1 MSDLPPHGMP
11 GGPTGDEARIAE
23 ATVED
28 TGASPRRPVG
38 AGFVAAFALAYLSV
52 WVAFLAPPFVS
63 IAVKVAQVDPE
74 GRTSSLALVLG
85 IGGLFSILA
94 NPFFGRLSDR
104 TTSRFGMRRPWM
116 LAGLVILVFGLFL
129 MAIAQGVPVIVVGWC
144 VAAVGVGALQASLV
158 ALIPDHVPM
167 EQRGRV
173 SGILGLCIPLG
184 AIGGTFIAQAVSA
197 STALMLLAPAAVTI
211 VGVLLLV
218 AVLKNDRR
226 LDPAQASRLPRYGLR
241 QFLGSFWLNPSRY
254 PDFSWAWLS
263 RFLVFMGVATL
274 VTYQPYYLSD
284 HLGISLQQVPQLVFL
299 GVLIHYA
306 GQMVMSVPGGWLS
319 DRLGRRKVFVLGAAA
334 FYAVGLVVVALAG
347 SFEVFLVGMAITGLA
362 EGIYLAVDL
371 ALVADVLP
379 HPDDAAKDLGVFNIA
394 NALPQSLA
402 PAVAPIFLAIPLF
415 ASGEGGNYVAL
426 FFVAGLYAIL
436 SALAIRPVKGVR

>member
-11 GGPTGDEARIAE
+11 GRPTGAEARIAE
-23 ATVED
+23 AAVED
-28 TGASPRRPVG
+28 TGASPRRRVG
-38 AGFVAAFALAYLSV
+38 FGFVAVFALAYLGV
-52 WVAFLAPPFVS
+52 WMAFLAVPFVS
-63 IAVKVAQVDPE
+63 MAVKVAQVDPE
-74 GRTSSLALVLG
+74 GRTGTLALVLG
-85 IGGLFSILA
+85 VGGLFSILA

-116 LAGLVILVFGLFL
+116 LAGLAITIFGLFL
-129 MAIAQGVPVIVVGWC
+129 IAIAQGVAVIVVGWC
-144 VAAVGVGALQASLV
+144 VMSVGVGALQASIV
-158 ALIPDHVPM
+158 ALIPDHVPV

-197 STALMLLAPAAVTI
+197 STALMLLAPSAVT
-211 VGVLLLV
+211 VVTVLLLV

-226 LDPAQASRLPRYGLR
+226 LSPEQARNLPRYGLR
-241 QFLGSFWLNPSRY
+241 EFLGSFWLSPRRY
-254 PDFSWAWLS
+254 PGFSWAWLS
-263 RFLVFMGVATL
+263 RFLVFMAVATL
-274 VTYQPYYLSD
+274 VVYQPYYLAD
-284 HLGISLQQVPQLVFL
+284 HLGISLERVPQLVFL
-299 GVLIHYA
+299 GVLVHYA
-306 GQMVMSVPGGWLS
+306 GQMLMAPPAGWLS
-319 DRLGRRKVFVLGAAA
+319 DRVGRRKVFVLSSAVLYA
-334 FYAVGLVVVALAG
+334 FGLLFVAFAG

-415 ASGEGGNYVAL
+415 SSGDEGNYVAL
-426 FFVAGLYAIL
+426 FIASALFALF